1 MLIAVDVAQLLSL
14 ALSAPVPAKYGTNR
28 KYRMPVLNVNRQQR
42 TSPISGVAGAALI
55 AVILGNCVT
64 STPDLTHLQAL
75 LNRDKQS
82 LIEKKLFRTTLT
94 PRTLYLRLHLPH
106 LK

>member
-1 MLIAVDVAQLLSL
+1 MLIAVDVAQLLSI
-14 ALSAPVPAKYGTNR
+14 ALSAPVPAKYGANR
-28 KYRMPVLNVNRQQR
+28 KYCIPALNVNRQQR

-55 AVILGNCVT
+55 AVILSSCVT

-82 LIEKKLFRTTLT
+82 LIEKSCSEQR
-94 PRTLYLRLHLPH
+94 
-106 LK
+106 